1 MSYPLYD
8 TFATAPAAAY
18 TTVLGSMSAS
28 YNSAQQAIDISAP
41 NAQSIL
47 RFNEAANGDFWF
59 EADIELLI
67 DPGGRKHIG
76 LWLTTGNG
84 AEGYRFAHLDGAWGV
99 SRWNSGFGD
108 GAAVSGSINDGAK
121 SIAGV
126 ASTAPTFNV
135 GQRMT
140 LRCEVIVGAFDANGV
155 PWARLIQFKAG
166 GVLLFQ
172 VGDATYRGKLI
183 PGVFLYG
190 ATARVHAIAGDT
202 PSGLPAFPATVAV
215 NAANDLL
222 PLAGGTTSVLPDPAS
237 PVGVAADCDLMRR
250 SSPASDL
257 WHRPG
262 GYDRNFHVMQP
273 GRKDIHFSGH
283 GVIAGTVKEKGLPDQ
298 PLVRRVQL
306 ISENANVL
314 VAETWS
320 DAAGNYRFEF
330 IDAAQRYTVVSYDY
344 KHLYRAVIADNLKP
358 EPMP

>member
-8 TFATAPAAAY
+8 TFASAPAGGY
-18 TTVLGSMSAS
+18 TSTLGGMSAAH
-28 YNSAQQAIDISAP
+28 NAAQQAIDLSAT
-41 NAQSIL
+41 NSQSIL
-47 RFNEAANGDFWF
+47 RFNETAHGDFWF
-59 EADIELLI
+59 EADLELLT
-67 DPGGRKHIG
+67 DPSGRRHIG
-76 LWLTTGNG
+76 LWMTTGNG
-84 AEGYRFAHLDGAWGV
+84 AEGYRFAHLDGGWGV

-108 GAAVSGSINDGAK
+108 GAAVTGGVNDGAK
-121 SIAGV
+121 PIAGV
-126 ASTAPTFNV
+126 ADMAPTFNV

-215 NAANDLL
+215 NAADDLL
-222 PLAGGTTSVLPDPAS
+222 PLAGGPTSVLPDPAS
-237 PVGVAADCDLMRR
+237 PIGVAADCDLMRR
-250 SSPASDL
+250 NSPASDL
-257 WHRPG
+257 WNRPG
-262 GYDRNFHVMQP
+262 GYNHDFRPIQS
-273 GRKDIHFSGH
+273 GRKDIHFGGR
-283 GVIAGTVKEKGLPDQ
+283 GVIAGTVKEKGQPDQ

-320 DAAGNYRFEF
+320 DATGNYRFEF
-330 IDAAQRYTVVSYDY
+330 IDPAQRYTVVSYDY

-358 EPMP
+358 ELLP